1 MSQADHFILSASL
14 LENLS
19 AVIRRHLGATDGG
32 YAALQPLSGRLI
44 ALRLE
49 PFGRTLYL
57 CPTTTDIQFFSE
69 ISGEP
74 DVTIAGTL
82 QAFAQA
88 RRDPGK
94 PENLKTAKLT
104 ITGNI
109 ETAHQ
114 LQAFCQILEIDWQ
127 RFLSHYLG
135 FRLANSALTLLSAGR
150 LWTHEA
156 LNSLQSDVSEYLREE
171 ARMVPD
177 SSQVAEFCSD
187 VDRLRA
193 DVDRLDARAR
203 RLLTA
208 IDNSKNPTHISP
220 QYPSQ

>member
-14 LENLS
+14 LESLS
-19 AVIRRHLGATDGG
+19 AVIRHHLGATEGG
-32 YAALQPLSGRLI
+32 YTALQPLSGRLI
-44 ALRLE
+44 ALRVE

-88 RRDPGK
+88 RPDAEK
-94 PENLKTAKLT
+94 PENFKAAKLT
-104 ITGNI
+104 ISGNI

-114 LQAFCQILEIDWQ
+114 LQAFCQTLEIDWQ
-127 RFLSHYLG
+127 RFFSRYLG
-135 FRLANSALTLLSAGR
+135 FRLANSTLSLLAAGR
-150 LWTHEA
+150 LWTHDT
-156 LNSLQSDVSEYLREE
+156 LKSLQSDVSEYLREE
-171 ARMVPD
+171 ARMLPD
-177 SSQVAEFCSD
+177 SSQIVQFCTD
-187 VDRLRA
+187 VDTLRA

-203 RLLTA
+203 RVLTA
-208 IDNSKNPTHISP
+208 IENSKSPTHISP
-220 QYPSQ
+220 